1 MLTICFDV
9 NGTLVIPEGP
19 RYEII
24 QILLTLKRLGHTIY
38 VWSSGGVTHSE
49 EWVARLGLGVPVIEK
64 GSITPDIAVD
74 DMESGLGVVDLK
86 V

>member
-9 NGTLVIPEGP
+9 AGTLVKPEGP
-19 RYEII
+19 RYDII
-24 QILLTLKRLGHTIY
+24 QILLTLKSLGHTVY
-38 VWSSGGVTHSE
+38 VWSSGGVTFSE
-49 EWVARLGLGVPVIEK
+49 EWVMRLGLDVPVIEK

-74 DMESGLGVVDLK
+74 DEETGLGVVDLK